1 LLEEGFMAMKKSRSR
16 DARQALP
23 VDKVSVVVANDGK
36 TRWRVSS
43 RGKTRQIKTSES
55 SAKILDET
63 TRTFS
68 TALARLSDR

>member
-1 LLEEGFMAMKKSRSR
+1 MTMKKSRTSNV
-16 DARQALP
+16 RQAKP
-23 VDKVSVVVANDGK
+23 VEAVAVVMTSDGEIQ
-36 TRWRVSS
+36 WRVSS
-43 RGKTRQIKTSES
+43 RGKVRQIKTSKS

>member
-23 VDKVSVVVANDGK
+23 VDKVSVVVAKEDPVAG
-36 TRWRVSS
+36 SS
-43 RGKTRQIKTSES
+43 RGKTRHIKTSDS